1 VSARTRDAAPVASPL
16 SILDTLDDPA
26 LFAGMFMPPDWA
38 AWRAFLAA
46 LFALCMPADAL
57 ALYTKHTGRATPPA
71 AQFRECA
78 IIIGR
83 RGGKSRV
90 LALIAT
96 FLATFRDYAEFIAP
110 GEQPTVALI
119 AADRRQAK
127 IILRY
132 IIGLLHAVPML
143 ESLIAE
149 ELAESVILTN
159 GVVIEVHTGSIASP
173 RGRTFIAV
181 LCDEIA
187 FWRSDDSAN
196 PDAEVVAAVRPGLAS
211 IPNSILLLASSPYAK
226 RRLLWTTFRKHFA
239 RDDARVLVWKG
250 STAEMNPSLDPTVI
264 AEAYE
269 EDPASAAAEYG
280 ADFRSDVE
288 AFVSRE
294 TVDACTMLGFS
305 ELLPVWGISY
315 AGFVD
320 PSGGSADSMTLGIA
334 HAEKD
339 GSAILDCIREVR
351 PPFSPESVVS
361 DFAAVLKSYRI
372 DRVHGD
378 RYAGEWPREQFA
390 KAGIIYQPSERSK
403 SEIYRDALP
412 LLNSGKAKLLDLPR
426 LAAQLCNL
434 ERRTSRGGRD
444 SIDHPPGGHDDIA
457 NAAAGALLN
466 AGIPGPQPARSMR
479 LDFMSR

>member
-1 VSARTRDAAPVASPL
+1 
-16 SILDTLDDPA
+16 
-26 LFAGMFMPPDWA
+26 
-38 AWRAFLAA
+38 
-46 LFALCMPADAL
+46 
-57 ALYTKHTGRATPPA
+57 
-71 AQFRECA
+71 
-78 IIIGR
+78 
-83 RGGKSRV
+83 
-90 LALIAT
+90 
-96 FLATFRDYAEFIAP
+96 
-110 GEQPTVALI
+110 
-119 AADRRQAK
+119 
-127 IILRY
+127 
-132 IIGLLHAVPML
+132 ML

-226 RRLLWTTFRKHFA
+226 RGLLWTTFRKHFA